1 MIIRVLIYCILG
13 FVGTNF
19 VHPTPLLAQDKSLYV
34 LYSGINANYLSL
46 WLAKDARYFAD
57 EGLNVQAVHVRGA
70 APAVQSLLAG
80 QSQIGMIGATV
91 VATAAIQGNK
101 DLVMI
106 GGVTNVMSA
115 VVAARPG
122 IDNPQA
128 IKGKKMAV
136 ARFGGTSDFIV
147 DYALK
152 QWKMNRSDLSILQIG
167 NEADRL
173 AAMNAGH
180 IDLSV
185 FTPTY
190 IPSIEKS
197 AMKVILDLEK
207 LGVPYALNGY
217 ASTRSYIAKNRPT
230 VVGFMRGVIKAIRR
244 IKSDREYSRKILE
257 KYVRVDDPQFIN
269 LALDQQVRILP
280 DLPYPP
286 VKGIE
291 TIVQELSRTYPE
303 ASKITPESLIDNSI
317 VKEAGAL

>member
-1 MIIRVLIYCILG
+1 LLFWILNSL
-13 FVGTNF
+13 TAAIL
-19 VHPTPLLAQDKSLYV
+19 HPPSLPAQEKSLYV

-46 WLAKDARYFAD
+46 WLAKDAHYFAD

-70 APAVQSLLAG
+70 APAVQNLMAG
-80 QSQIGMIGATV
+80 QSQVGMIGATV

-106 GGVTNVMSA
+106 GGVTNVMA
-115 VVAARPG
+115 FAVAARPG
-122 IDNPQA
+122 IESPQT
-128 IKGKKMAV
+128 IKGKKLAV
-136 ARFGGTSDFIV
+136 ARLGGTTDFVV

-152 QWKMNRSDLSILQIG
+152 QWKMQRNDISILQIG

-173 AAMNAGH
+173 AAMKAGQ

-190 IPSIEKS
+190 LPVIEK
-197 AMKVILDLEK
+197 AGMKVLLDLEK

-217 ASTRSYIAKNRPT
+217 VSTRSYIAKNRPT

-244 IKSDREYSRKILE
+244 IKSDREFSRKILE
-257 KYVRVDDPQFIN
+257 KYVRIDDPQFIN
-269 LALDQQVRILP
+269 AALDQQVRILP

-291 TIVQELSRTYPE
+291 TILQELARTYPE
-303 ASKITPESLIDNSI
+303 ANKMTPESIIDSSV
-317 VKEAGAL
+317 VKDASL